1 MVSLGVKIAG
11 LSIKTPLMAASGTF
25 GYGGELLLEVG
36 AENLGAIIIKGISL
50 LPREG
55 NPPPRLAETP
65 CGLLNSI
72 GLENVGVERFIEE
85 KLPFLRKH
93 DVPVIV
99 NILGDT
105 ADEYRALAER
115 LGSVDGIAGLEV
127 NIGCPNVEAG
137 GMSFG
142 TDPAASALVTG
153 AVRSVWPGFL
163 MVKLTPN
170 VTDITEIARA
180 VEAAGADCLS
190 LINTVRG
197 MAVNVETRKPRLK
210 NVIGGLSGPAIKP
223 IALRM
228 VYETWRAVKLP
239 VVGVGGITSALDAL
253 EFLIAGAS
261 AVQVGTATLVSPTAI
276 REIAEGLGEYLASQG
291 IPDINDLVGSLII

>member
-11 LSIKTPLMAASGTF
+11 LSLKTPLMAASGTF
-25 GYGGELLLEVG
+25 GYGGELLPAVG
-36 AENLGAIIIKGISL
+36 AENLGAIIVKGISL

-115 LGSVDGIAGLEV
+115 LGSADGIAGLEV

-142 TDPAASALVTG
+142 TAPAASALVTG

-228 VYETWRAVKLP
+228 VYEAWRAVKIP

-276 REIAEGLGEYLASQG
+276 REIAEGLGEYLASRD
-291 IPDINDLVGSLII
+291 IPGINDLVGSLVI

>member
-11 LSIKTPLMAASGTF
+11 LSLKTPLMAASGTF
-25 GYGGELLLEVG
+25 GYGGELLLAVG
-36 AENLGAIIIKGISL
+36 AENLGAIIVKGISL

-72 GLENVGVERFIEE
+72 GLENVGVDRFIEE

-105 ADEYRALAER
+105 ANEYRDLAER

-142 TDPAASALVTG
+142 TAPAASALVTE

-197 MAVNVETRKPRLK
+197 MAVNVDTRKPRLK

-228 VYETWRAVKLP
+228 VYETWRAVKIP

-261 AVQVGTATLVSPTAI
+261 AVQVGTANLVRPTAI
-276 REIAEGLGEYLASQG
+276 REIAQGLRDYLASRD
-291 IPDINDLVGSLII
+291 IPDINDLVGSLIL